1 MRTSTFNDRQSFG
14 SQQGSEQRMIIDTGK
29 EIINNNM
36 ENHNQ
41 VQESKMLRLV

>member
-1 MRTSTFNDRQSFG
+1 
-14 SQQGSEQRMIIDTGK
+14 MIIDTGK

-41 VQESKMLRLV
+41 VQESKMLRLVWHVNKPFQW